1 MLVPEGNGVTGVTLY
16 ESLPTQQGTVY
27 VRYYAKYDDR
37 SDYHHTGMWLGGF
50 NPPTQWPQGTAGI
63 TPSGSDFFH
72 NALEPQG
79 EGLEFDQYAQWPGMD
94 CWMPTPSCYGN
105 SLMRGARPTVVSD
118 EWNCFE
124 LMLKLNT
131 PGQSDG
137 EFAVWINDQL
147 IQHLRE
153 GAPNMD
159 RMGGGW
165 WGPDPN
171 GDPFPG
177 FNWRDTDYH
186 WEART
191 TRTAVLIVVVVV
203 FRSALPSVQID
214 DEYAVEA
221 NGAWEATHVH
231 RTGQTCSTRASCKK
245 ARAQIRQERRVAL
258 STRNI
263 AHRMGKPSG
272 ENSRRIRHGSQSFCD
287 DGVAS
292 VESQIGRPFER
303 DHTGQGSGLRKL
315 NDTCGSGIQT
325 IDTGA
330 DRSVRARAKQRCLV
344 AEDFRDSLELCWL
357 VVGS

>member
-1 MLVPEGNGVTGVTLY
+1 MNGAGLSAAYPGDVGIDSHSSVIFYEDFEDSSVDAMGVGWDNVTRGDTMSLTGDVPVGAVASSQALQMLVPNGNGVTGVTLY
-16 ESLPTQQGTVY
+16 ESLLTQQGTVY

-63 TPSGSDFFH
+63 TPNGSDFFH

-79 EGLEFDQYAQWPGMD
+79 EGLELDQYAQWPGMD

-105 SLMRGARPTVVSD
+105 NLMRGARPSVASD

-124 LMLKLNT
+124 LMLKANT

-153 GAPNMD
+153 GAPYMD

-177 FNWRDTDYH
+177 FNWRDTDDLGFNWIWLDFYVDSGPSSMS
-186 WEART
+186 WDQ
-191 TRTAVLIVVVVV
+191 VVVAKD
-203 FRSALPSVQID
+203 RIGCLSP
-214 DEYAVEA
+214 
-221 NGAWEATHVH
+221 
-231 RTGQTCSTRASCKK
+231 
-245 ARAQIRQERRVAL
+245 AQ
-258 STRNI
+258 
-263 AHRMGKPSG
+263 
-272 ENSRRIRHGSQSFCD
+272 
-287 DGVAS
+287 
-292 VESQIGRPFER
+292 
-303 DHTGQGSGLRKL
+303 
-315 NDTCGSGIQT
+315 
-325 IDTGA
+325 
-330 DRSVRARAKQRCLV
+330 
-344 AEDFRDSLELCWL
+344 
-357 VVGS
+357 